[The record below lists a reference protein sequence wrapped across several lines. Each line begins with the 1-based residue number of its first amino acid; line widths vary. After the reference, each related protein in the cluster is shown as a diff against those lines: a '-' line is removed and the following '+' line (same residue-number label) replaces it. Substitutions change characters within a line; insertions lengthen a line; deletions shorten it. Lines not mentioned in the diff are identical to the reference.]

1 MRAAGYLAP
10 GMGLGWH
17 SHPST
22 ILYLEVQTITGKPTG
37 LGPYRY
43 PLNGHMLRTQI
54 RRFIPPTNNN
64 SSHTCLKA
72 GNIADCPHKLKA
84 PPGAQVRMPRQQAT
98 WKAAVTRCL
107 LFRDLYI
114 RSAIISVWMSQGRSL
129 RGDVIFLGFVIEKD
143 GNVLTDFGPELKRH
157 IKSGHRGGTVICHP
171 GATRSLTGVICE
183 PVTCTTVHVHTPDL
197 PGNGYSARSKH
208 KRPNF
213 TPITV
218 TDSGEIG
225 PIFHSAVKLTA
236 QQR

>member
-129 RGDVIFLGFVIEKD
+129 RGDVIFLGFVIEKN
-143 GNVLTDFGPELKRH
+143 GNRFDRFWTRVEATYQEWP
-157 IKSGHRGGTVICHP
+157 P
-171 GATRSLTGVICE
+171 GRYSDMPPWGDALINWG
-183 PVTCTTVHVHTPDL
+183 DL
-197 PGNGYSARSKH
+197 
-208 KRPNF
+208 
-213 TPITV
+213 
-218 TDSGEIG
+218 
-225 PIFHSAVKLTA
+225 
-236 QQR
+236 